1 MNDVEQE
8 LRALLRDDSADVPY
22 RGVNIGDVADKV
34 RGIRR
39 ARLRTAGAGLLAGLG
54 VVLVAAA
61 GTRLMGAPPEV
72 QATVATTQ
80 PTQSI
85 VPSRWLVGS
94 SQTYTEGGRKQSFTV
109 SSSTGQLVVMLD
121 CAPGTH
127 AYVWIDGGLAL
138 STSCDSW
145 QASWHVIPVAGK
157 DGVSTVE
164 AAVVPSDATGGDAGK
179 ALASVAP
186 YPATWTISV
195 MEQRSSPCTTPSE
208 PRFVCL
214 PPS

>member
-22 RGVNIGDVADKV
+22 RGVNIGDVADKA

-39 ARLRTAGAGLLAGLG
+39 ARLRTASAGLLAGLG
-54 VVLVAAA
+54 VVLAAAA
-61 GTRLMGAPPEV
+61 GLRLTGAPPEV
-72 QATVATTQ
+72 TTTAATTS

-85 VPSRWLVGS
+85 APSRWLIGT
-94 SQTYTEGGRKQSFTV
+94 SQTFTEGGRKQSFTV

-121 CAPGTH
+121 CGPGTH

-138 STSCDSW
+138 STSCDAW
-145 QASWHVIPVAGK
+145 QTSWHAIPVTGRG
-157 DGVSTVE
+157 GVSVVE
-164 AAVVPSDATGGDAGK
+164 AAVVPSGAAGGEAGK
-179 ALASVAP
+179 VLASVTP
-186 YPATWTISV
+186 YPAAWTIRV
-195 MEQRSSPCTTPSE
+195 MEQRPHPCTTPSE